1 MISYTL
7 SNLYTNCEKISQKS
21 PRYTLLLIRML
32 EHKACFSDEDRR
44 FNVVCPFLLLGFKRW
59 FDEGQLIRRSRSG

>member
-1 MISYTL
+1 MTSI
-7 SNLYTNCEKISQKS
+7 KKS
-21 PRYTLLLIRML
+21 ADTLLLIRML

-44 FNVVCPFLLLGFKRW
+44 FNVVCPFLFLGFKRW